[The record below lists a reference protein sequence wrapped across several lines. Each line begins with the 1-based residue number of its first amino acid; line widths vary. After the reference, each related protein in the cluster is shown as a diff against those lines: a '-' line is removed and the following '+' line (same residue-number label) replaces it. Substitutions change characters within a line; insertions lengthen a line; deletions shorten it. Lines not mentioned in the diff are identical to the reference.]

1 MKTFVLIAG
10 MWFNVD
16 HIMAFEDSYR
26 ERAFKDPVPY
36 CHVSMVNGW
45 GFKVENES
53 CADIVRDVTT
63 QMEDPN

>member
-10 MWFNVD
+10 MWLNVD
-16 HIMAFEDSYR
+16 YIESFEVGYYDGMFHKSHW
-26 ERAFKDPVPY
+26 
-36 CHVSMVNGW
+36 CHVNMVSGDY
-45 GFKVENES
+45 FTIKDES